1 MKLIKIKHYSISN
14 KTYKVPIGNGITR
27 AFDSKKKAL
36 KFLADTNRFLNTKLH
51 ELNFIYSDVYLQYR
65 RNWFYFDH
73 HKSPGASLFALE
85 RTVRTYLSQT
95 EETFDLICS
104 RSGYENGNY
113 FVFAHFKTIFNGLK
127 AAIRSL
133 QKLQKSKSSAVD
145 IHKLQVLYDRIIHL
159 ENETYQFDGNVI
171 QEIID
176 VDEVFTRNS
185 MKIVS

>member
-1 MKLIKIKHYSISN
+1 MKLIKIKHYSITN
-14 KTYKVPIGNGITR
+14 KSYRVAIGNGITR
-27 AFDSKKKAL
+27 SFDNKKNCL
-36 KFLADTNRFLNTKLH
+36 KFLADCNRFLNLKLH
-51 ELNFIYSDVYLQYR
+51 EANFIYSDVYAQYR

-73 HKSPGASLFALE
+73 HKSPGAILFQLE
-85 RTVRTYLSQT
+85 RSIKNNLTKT
-95 EETFDLICS
+95 EETFDLICE
-104 RSGYENGNY
+104 RSGFENGNY
-113 FVFAHFKTIFNGLK
+113 FVFSHFKAIFNGLK
-127 AAIRSL
+127 SAVKSL

-185 MKIVS
+185 MKVVS